1 MLVSQIIKQKG
12 SDVFTVAPHET
23 LAEAARQL
31 HEKRVGSLVV
41 KDGGSVIGIV
51 SERDIVRELATGG
64 PAALE
69 QPVQDHM
76 SREVIFAAP
85 TETVDAL
92 LGRMTD
98 RRVRHL
104 PVMSG
109 QGELCGL
116 VSIGDLVKHKISE
129 VEAEAQTLKNY
140 IAAG

>member
-12 SDVFTVAPHET
+12 SDVFTVGPAET
-23 LAEAARQL
+23 LADAARQL
-31 HEKRVGSLVV
+31 HDRRVGALVV
-41 KDGGSVIGIV
+41 KDGDSVTGIV
-51 SERDIVRELATGG
+51 SERDIVRELVEGG
-64 PAALE
+64 PGALE
-69 QPVQDHM
+69 RPVGEHM
-76 SREVIFAAP
+76 TRDVIFAAP
-85 TETVDAL
+85 HETVDAL

-104 PVMSG
+104 PVVN

>member
-1 MLVSQIIKQKG
+1 MLVSQIIKHKG
-12 SDVFTVAPHET
+12 SDVFTVSPDQT
-23 LAEAARQL
+23 LSEAARQL
-31 HEKRVGSLVV
+31 NEKRVGALVV
-41 KDGGSVIGIV
+41 RDAGSVIGIV

-69 QPVQDHM
+69 RPVAEHM
-76 SREVIFAAP
+76 TRDVIFAAP
-85 TETVDAL
+85 HETVDAL
-92 LGRMTD
+92 LARMTD

-104 PVMSG
+104 PVVSG

-129 VEAEAQTLKNY
+129 IEAEAQTLKNY

>member
-1 MLVSQIIKQKG
+1 VLVSQIIKQKG
-12 SDVFTVAPHET
+12 SEVFTVSPDESLGA
-23 LAEAARQL
+23 AARQL
-31 HEKRVGSLVV
+31 HEKRVGALVV
-41 KDGGSVIGIV
+41 KADGPVIGIV
-51 SERDIVRELATGG
+51 SERDVVRELVTSG

-69 QPVQDHM
+69 RPVREHM
-76 SREVIFAAP
+76 TTEVIFAAP
-85 TETVDAL
+85 HETVDAL

-104 PVMSG
+104 PVIGSS
-109 QGELCGL
+109 GELCGM

>member
-12 SDVFTVAPHET
+12 GSVFTVSPDLT
-23 LAEAARQL
+23 LAAAAREL
-31 HEKRVGSLVV
+31 NERGVGALVV
-41 KDGGSVIGIV
+41 LDGATVGGIL
-51 SERDIVRELATGG
+51 SERDIVRELATTGEG
-64 PAALE
+64 ALSS
-69 QPVQDHM
+69 PVSTAMTRD
-76 SREVIFAAP
+76 VISASP
-85 TETVDAL
+85 QETVDAL

-104 PVMSG
+104 PVISRD
-109 QGELCGL
+109 GELCGL

>member
-1 MLVSQIIKQKG
+1 MLVSQIIKHKG
-12 SDVFTVAPHET
+12 ADVFTVGPAET
-23 LAEAARQL
+23 LADAARQL
-31 HEKRVGSLVV
+31 HDKRVGALVV
-41 KDGGSVIGIV
+41 KDGAAVIGIV
-51 SERDIVRELATGG
+51 SERDIVRELVTGG

-69 QPVQDHM
+69 QPVGEHM
-76 SREVIFAAP
+76 TRDVIFAAP
-85 TETVDAL
+85 HETVDAL

-104 PVMSG
+104 PVVSG
-109 QGELCGL
+109 QGDLCGL